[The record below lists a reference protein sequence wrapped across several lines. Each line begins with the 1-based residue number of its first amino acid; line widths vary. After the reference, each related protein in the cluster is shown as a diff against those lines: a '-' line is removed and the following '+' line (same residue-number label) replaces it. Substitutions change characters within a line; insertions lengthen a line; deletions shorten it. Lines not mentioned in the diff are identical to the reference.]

1 MSESVLILALLTILF
16 MLFVTLTERKL
27 LAYAMRRL
35 GPTLMGRNGAFQI
48 LLDLFKMLNKEI
60 FLIPRPTSSLAP
72 VFLSLLFSSQL

>member
-35 GPTLMGRNGAFQI
+35 GPTLMGRNGAFHI
-48 LLDLFKMLNKEI
+48 ALDLFKMLNKEI
-60 FLIPRPTSSLAP
+60 FLIP
-72 VFLSLLFSSQL
+72 